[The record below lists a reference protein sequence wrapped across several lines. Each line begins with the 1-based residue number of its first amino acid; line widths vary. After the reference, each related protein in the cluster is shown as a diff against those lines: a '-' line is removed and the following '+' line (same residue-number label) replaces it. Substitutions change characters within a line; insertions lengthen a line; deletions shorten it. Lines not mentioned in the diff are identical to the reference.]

1 MLDSDMDFLLK
12 FSLLDLLLDDNTN
25 GSWVNIEDLSS
36 STVIEFMRHA
46 LVDGSIN
53 NNVNIVSLLVF
64 FEIIADSDSSVSSE
78 SLLELML
85 GS

>member
-1 MLDSDMDFLLK
+1 MLDSDMNLFFK
-12 FSLLDLLLDDNTN
+12 FSLLDLFLNDNTN

-36 STVIEFMRHA
+36 STVIEFVRHA
-46 LVDGSIN
+46 FVDGSIN

-64 FEIIADSDSSVSSE
+64 FEIVAHSDSSVSSE